1 MTFTEYLCERGH
13 HAVQGPHDEPLMGKE
28 CGQCQIIGM
37 GNKFVFE
44 NTFDNHDGVKEK
56 EQIAL
61 DGGMFPV
68 YSINTEQ
75 WTPMVV

>member
-1 MTFTEYLCERGH
+1 
-13 HAVQGPHDEPLMGKE
+13 
-28 CGQCQIIGM
+28 M

-44 NTFDNHDGVKEK
+44 NTFENHDGVKEK

-68 YSINTEQ
+68 FSINTEQ